1 MMDEDQSQYIRIIQ
15 SIKHAVKRNPGAR
28 LHWLES
34 TSHVS
39 CRPKKLFVLIEVRLP
54 WCIKLLF
61 VFLGLPWEQS
71 FLLQNT
77 FVTLR
82 FNNYLILLHC
92 LKCASHDQ
100 TPCRSK
106 T

>member
-1 MMDEDQSQYIRIIQ
+1 MKI
-15 SIKHAVKRNPGAR
+15 NPNIYELFRVSNTLLNVTQVHAR

-54 WCIKLLF
+54 SCIKLFF